1 MAVRMTTGLGL
12 VGVAVLI
19 GVGAVVWRF
28 GYFAA
33 PFAWTGEPARLA
45 TALGLEPGMQV
56 ADVGAGSGELAVA
69 IASIVGPEGEVYAT
83 ELAEEARTAI
93 ARRASSAGA
102 ANVRVVTAETHAT
115 GLAPASCDALYLRTV
130 FHHVVDRPRF
140 AAELARAVRPS
151 GRIAIID
158 FAPGTLW
165 FHGADHGVA
174 PAEVEAAFAAA
185 GWHVRERVDA
195 WGGGLFLRVF
205 EQGVP
210 AAARAVSSD

>member
-1 MAVRMTTGLGL
+1 MTVRTMTGLGL
-12 VGVAVLI
+12 AGMLVLA
-19 GVGAVVWRF
+19 GVGVWRF

-45 TALGLEPGMQV
+45 TALGLEPGMHV
-56 ADVGAGSGELAVA
+56 ADVGAGNGDLAVA
-69 IASIVGPEGEVYAT
+69 MASIVGPDGGVYAT
-83 ELAEEARTAI
+83 ELEEEARTAI
-93 ARRASSAGA
+93 VRRVSSAGA

-140 AAELARAVRPS
+140 AAELARAVRPG

-174 PAEVEAAFAAA
+174 PADVEAAFVAA
-185 GWHVRERVDA
+185 GWQVRAREDA

-205 EQGVP
+205 EQ
-210 AAARAVSSD
+210 RQSR

>member
-1 MAVRMTTGLGL
+1 MAVRTTTGLGL
-12 VGVAVLI
+12 VGLVVLV
-19 GVGAVVWRF
+19 GVGALVWRF

-45 TALGLEPGMQV
+45 TALGLEPGMRV

-69 IASIVGPEGEVYAT
+69 MAGIVGPDGGVYAT
-83 ELAEEARTAI
+83 ELAEAARTEI
-93 ARRASSAGA
+93 ARRVSSAGA
-102 ANVRVVTAETHAT
+102 VNVRVVTAETHAS

-140 AAELARAVRPS
+140 AAELARAVRPG

-165 FHGADHGVA
+165 FHGADHGIA
-174 PAEVEAAFAAA
+174 PAEVEAAFVAA

-205 EQGVP
+205 EQ
-210 AAARAVSSD
+210 

>member
-1 MAVRMTTGLGL
+1 MAVRTTTGLGL
-12 VGVAVLI
+12 VGLVVLV
-19 GVGAVVWRF
+19 GVGALVWRF

-45 TALGLEPGMQV
+45 TALGLEPGMRV

-69 IASIVGPEGEVYAT
+69 MAGIVGPDGGVYAT
-83 ELAEEARTAI
+83 ELAEAARTEI
-93 ARRASSAGA
+93 ARRVSSAGA
-102 ANVRVVTAETHAT
+102 VNVRVVTAETHAS

-140 AAELARAVRPS
+140 AAELARAVRPG

-165 FHGADHGVA
+165 FHGADHGIA

-205 EQGVP
+205 EQ
-210 AAARAVSSD
+210 